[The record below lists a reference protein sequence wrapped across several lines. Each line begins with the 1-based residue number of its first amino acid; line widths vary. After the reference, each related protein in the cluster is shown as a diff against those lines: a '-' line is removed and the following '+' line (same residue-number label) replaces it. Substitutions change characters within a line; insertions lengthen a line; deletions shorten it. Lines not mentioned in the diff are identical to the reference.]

1 MLVSTISTIESLPLF
16 KEAGIDGVIVSIP
29 HFSIR
34 TLTTVSLEALPIWKK
49 ACQSLNME
57 LYINMTK
64 FIMEEEIEELKN
76 TLSYLK
82 QIDVDGIYYGDEAI
96 YYEAKQ
102 IGLENRLIYQ
112 PETLVTSFADVSF
125 YESLGIKAVSLAHEL
140 SLDEIVT
147 IAGHSSLVEVLIHG
161 YFSILYSRRPLVKN
175 YLHYMNKEY
184 SEKKYEL
191 IESTRE
197 ERMPLIQ
204 DKEGTYI
211 FSSQPLQSFQELS
224 TLKEAGIHRF
234 RIDSI
239 FMEEEE
245 VLQAA
250 KAYRS
255 ILDQQQDSKTIFLRG
270 SNRWYREKTR
280 KKKEGE

>member
-1 MLVSTISTIESLPLF
+1 MLISTISTIESLPLF

-34 TLTTVSLEALPIWKK
+34 TLAKVSLEDLKDWKNE
-49 ACQSLNME
+49 CRRLDME
-57 LYINMTK
+57 LYINLTK

-76 TLSYLK
+76 TLSFLK
-82 QIDVDGIYYGDEAI
+82 QVDVDGIYYGDEAV

-125 YESLGIKAVSLAHEL
+125 YEKLSLKAVSLAHEL
-140 SLDEIVT
+140 SLDEILM
-147 IAGHSSLVEVLIHG
+147 IASRSSLVEVLIHG
-161 YFSILYSRRPLVKN
+161 YFSILYSRRPLVDN
-175 YLHYMNKEY
+175 YLHHIDKEY
-184 SEKKYEL
+184 STQHYEL

-197 ERMPLIQ
+197 ERMPILQ
-204 DKEGTYI
+204 DNEGTYI
-211 FSSQPLQSFQELS
+211 FSSHPLQSFHELLA
-224 TLKEAGIHRF
+224 LKEAGIRRF

-255 ILDQQQDSKTIFLRG
+255 ILDQHQDPETISLKG
-270 SNRWYREKTR
+270 SNRWYKEKTI